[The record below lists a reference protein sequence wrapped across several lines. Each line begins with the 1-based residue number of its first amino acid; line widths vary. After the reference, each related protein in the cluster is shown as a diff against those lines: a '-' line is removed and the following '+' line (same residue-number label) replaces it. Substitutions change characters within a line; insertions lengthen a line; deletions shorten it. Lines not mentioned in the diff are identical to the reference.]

1 MSEGKKIKLAK
12 SRIENRLYSVD
23 EAIALIKEI
32 KFAAFDESVDLA
44 VNLGVD
50 PRHSDQMVRAAVL
63 LPHGIGKKVRV
74 LVFAKGEKEKE
85 ALDEKAD
92 YVGADDLVARIQ
104 EGWLDFDTVIA
115 TPDLMGMVGRLGKV
129 LGPRG
134 LMPNPK
140 TGTVTFEIGRAVKE
154 AKQGKV
160 EFKSDKGGVL
170 HFPIGRASFDVPQI
184 RENLMTAF
192 SAIAKAKPQTSK
204 GKYIRQAVISTTMG
218 PGVIIDVNSIL
229 KEVG

>member
-12 SRIENRLYSVD
+12 SRVENRLYSVD

>member
-12 SRIENRLYSVD
+12 SRVENRLYSVD

-192 SAIAKAKPQTSK
+192 PAIAKAKPQTSK